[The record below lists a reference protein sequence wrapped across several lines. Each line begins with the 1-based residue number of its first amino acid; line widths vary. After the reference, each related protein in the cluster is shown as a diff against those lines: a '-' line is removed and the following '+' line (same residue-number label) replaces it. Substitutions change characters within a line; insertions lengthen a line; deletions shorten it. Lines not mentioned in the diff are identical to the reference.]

1 MAGYPVVIGSRNA
14 ERAEETALSLAGAAA
29 APKPRGASNEDA
41 AQAADIVLV
50 TVPFASQ
57 VPTLDTLK
65 PHLAGKL
72 VIDTTVPLQP
82 PRVSRVQLPAED
94 SAAVA
99 AQKLLGPSARI
110 VSAFHNVAA
119 HKLAHDDAVDCD
131 VLVFGDDVKDREV
144 VIGLARA
151 IGLRGLHAG
160 PLANSTAA
168 EALTSVLIGINRAY
182 KVDGAGIRI
191 TGIADG

>member
-1 MAGYPVVIGSRNA
+1 VIIGSRNA
-14 ERAEETALSLAGAAA
+14 ERAEETASTLADRAE
-29 APKPRGASNEDA
+29 APKLRGASNEDA
-41 AQAADIVLV
+41 AKAADIVLV

-57 VPTLDTLK
+57 VPTLDALK

-94 SAAVA
+94 SAAVT
-99 AQKLLGPSARI
+99 AQKLLGPGARI

-119 HKLAHDDAVDCD
+119 HKLAHDEAVDCD
-131 VLVFGDDVKDREV
+131 VLVFGDDVKDRET
-144 VIGLARA
+144 VIGLVRA